1 MKRMM
6 GVLMLTVGVAAS
18 AAGVSTAQQNVT
30 VQVRGASGSAV
41 RAPEVPFVPTPEGAV
56 EGMLAL
62 AGVKPGD
69 TVYDLGSGDGRIVI
83 SAVQKHGAKRAVGVD
98 INPERISEANQN
110 ASQAG
115 VKNKVEFRQGDLF
128 DADIGDAS
136 VVTLYLLPS
145 VNERLKPKLLA
156 ELKPGTRIVS
166 HSFDMGDWAPTKTV
180 ESEGRTLYL
189 WVVPE
194 RGTGGAPR

>member
-1 MKRMM
+1 MKRQVVVLSLTM
-6 GVLMLTVGVAAS
+6 GAAAS
-18 AAGVSTAQQNVT
+18 AGGTSTAQQQVT
-30 VQVRGASGSAV
+30 VQVRSSTGSAAP
-41 RAPEVPFVPTPEGAV
+41 APEVPFVPTPQEAV
-56 EGMLAL
+56 DGMLAL

-115 VKNKVEFRQGDLF
+115 VKHQVEFRQGDLF
-128 DADIGDAS
+128 DADIRDAS
-136 VVTLYLLPS
+136 VVMLYLLPS
-145 VNERLKPKLLA
+145 VNARLKPKLLS

-166 HSFDMGDWAPTKTV
+166 HSFDMGDWAPAKTV
-180 ESEGRTLYL
+180 QSGGRTLYL

-194 RGTGGAPR
+194 RDTGGAPR

>member
-1 MKRMM
+1 MKRRMM
-6 GVLMLTVGVAAS
+6 VLASMVGMAANAAS
-18 AAGVSTAQQNVT
+18 VSTAQQTVT
-30 VQVRGASGSAV
+30 VQVRGPSGGAIQ
-41 RAPEVPFVPTPEGAV
+41 APDVPFVPTPEGAV
-56 EGMLAL
+56 DGMLAL

-83 SAVQKHGAKRAVGVD
+83 SAVQKHGAKHAVGVD
-98 INPERISEANQN
+98 INPERIAEANQN

-128 DADIGDAS
+128 DADISDAS

-145 VNERLKPKLLA
+145 VNERLKSKLLS

-180 ESEGRTLYL
+180 QSEGRTLYL

>member
-1 MKRMM
+1 MKRQMM
-6 GVLMLTVGVAAS
+6 VLALTMGTVAG
-18 AAGVSTAQQNVT
+18 AAGVSTAQQKVT
-30 VQVRGASGSAV
+30 VQVRGSTSGT
-41 RAPEVPFVPTPEGAV
+41 APSPDVPYVPTPEEAV
-56 EGMLAL
+56 DGMLAL

-83 SAVQKHGAKRAVGVD
+83 SAVQKHGAKRGVGVD
-98 INPERISEANQN
+98 INPERITEANQN

-128 DADIGDAS
+128 DANISDAS

-145 VNERLKPKLLA
+145 VNERLKPKLLK

-166 HSFDMGDWAPTKTV
+166 HSFDMGDWEPTKTV
-180 ESEGRTLYL
+180 QSGGRTLYL

-194 RGTGGAPR
+194 RGTGGAPK